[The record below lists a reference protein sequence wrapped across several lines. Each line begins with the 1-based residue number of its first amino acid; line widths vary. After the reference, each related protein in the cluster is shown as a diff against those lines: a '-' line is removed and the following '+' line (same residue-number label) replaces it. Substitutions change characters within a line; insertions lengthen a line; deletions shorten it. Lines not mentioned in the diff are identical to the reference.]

1 MHCGLHLVPHPA
13 VLELFAWCKRRS
25 PRWFLEKT
33 GECVDG
39 TIEYD
44 YYIVVGA
51 VKKKIKRF
59 VNLPIFCGKST
70 HHTTSSCRNG
80 KETIA
85 FAA

>member
-1 MHCGLHLVPHPA
+1 MRGWLHLVPHPA

-25 PRWFLEKT
+25 PRRFLEKR

-44 YYIVVGA
+44 YYIVAGA
-51 VKKKIKRF
+51 VKKKKT

-70 HHTTSSCRNG
+70 HHTTSS
-80 KETIA
+80 
-85 FAA
+85 